1 MVLREIVKSSG
12 CITMNTPSKAKVNRR
27 ATTMEIIA
35 FFNISNRPGYRGH
48 YCESG
53 YYISDAGSK
62 KVKGCELFGKP
73 HPVGKYLVGII
84 EGFIK
89 TLIYGRAVTEGG

>member
-1 MVLREIVKSSG
+1 
-12 CITMNTPSKAKVNRR
+12 
-27 ATTMEIIA
+27 MEIIA

>member
-1 MVLREIVKSSG
+1 
-12 CITMNTPSKAKVNRR
+12 
-27 ATTMEIIA
+27 MEMIA
-35 FFNISNRPGYRGH
+35 FFNISNLFGSCGLFARQDTISAERGY
-48 YCESG
+48 
-53 YYISDAGSK
+53 K

>member
-1 MVLREIVKSSG
+1 MIRLH
-12 CITMNTPSKAKVNRR
+12 P
-27 ATTMEIIA
+27 
-35 FFNISNRPGYRGH
+35 
-48 YCESG
+48 
-53 YYISDAGSK
+53 K
-62 KVKGCELFGKP
+62 KEKGCELFGKP